1 VAELHKAKMLRKLMG
16 KQTMKTIQSIGAAE
30 ATVSVPGSKSYT
42 HRALVAAAL
51 ADGDSVIENGLF
63 CDDTYYTMTA
73 LKKLGAVIDHV
84 DNNFRVTGTGG
95 ELSECSDTLQF
106 GNAGTSIR
114 FLTAVTALG
123 KGTYTLAGNTRMSE
137 RPIQDLLDGLN
148 QIGVS
153 AYSINGNGC
162 PPVSVE
168 TKGFEGGSLSLK
180 ANVSS
185 QYLSA
190 LLLVAPYTING
201 LDVKI
206 VGELV
211 SRPYVTMTTEV
222 MERFGVKV
230 EQINQNRFYVAGRKG
245 YLPTRLSIEPDAS
258 NSSYFWAAAAI
269 TRARIKVA
277 NIKRTSRQGDLRL
290 LDLLEEMGCKT
301 EEELDGISVQGGPL
315 RGITADMG
323 MMPDVVPTLAVV
335 AAFAE
340 GTTTIRNVAHLK
352 VKETDRLAAVKNELT
367 KMGINVALLPDGLI
381 IEGGR
386 PHKAVIDTYDDH
398 RIAMCFAAAGLAVPG
413 IQIKDPSCV
422 EKSFPTFWETLEK
435 LY

>member
-1 VAELHKAKMLRKLMG
+1 
-16 KQTMKTIQSIGAAE
+16 MKIIQAIGVTQ
-30 ATVSVPGSKSYT
+30 ATVSIPGSKSYT

-84 DNNFRVTGTGG
+84 DNNFSVRGVGG

-137 RPIQDLLDGLN
+137 RPIKDLLDGLN
-148 QIGVS
+148 QIG
-153 AYSINGNGC
+153 ARARAINENGC
-162 PPVSVE
+162 PPVRIE
-168 TKGFEGGSLSLK
+168 TNGLEGGSLSLK

-190 LLLVAPYTING
+190 LLLVAPYTRKG
-201 LDVKI
+201 LDIKI
-206 VGELV
+206 VGEMV
-211 SRPYVTMTTEV
+211 SRPYVTMTIEV

-230 EQINQNRFYVAGRKG
+230 EQRNGDRFYIAGGKG
-245 YLPTRLSIEPDAS
+245 YRPTRVTIEPDAS
-258 NSSYFWAAAAI
+258 NASYFWTAATI
-269 TRARIKVA
+269 TQTRIKVS
-277 NIKRTSRQGDLRL
+277 NIHRTSRQGDLSL
-290 LDLLEEMGCKT
+290 LDLLSEMGCQV
-301 EEELDGISVQGGPL
+301 EEEIDGISVQGGPL
-315 RGITADMG
+315 KGITADMG

-340 GTTTIRNVAHLK
+340 GKTTIRNVAHLK
-352 VKETDRLAAVKNELT
+352 VKETDRLKAVRNELT
-367 KMGINVALLPDGLI
+367 KMGIKVELLPDGLI
-381 IEGGR
+381 IQGGR
-386 PHKAVIDTYDDH
+386 PHRGVIDTYDDH
-398 RIAMCFAAAGLAVPG
+398 RIAMCFAVAGLAVPG
-413 IQIKDPSCV
+413 TQIKEPDCV
-422 EKSFPTFWETLEK
+422 EKSFPTFWETLEQ

>member
-1 VAELHKAKMLRKLMG
+1 
-16 KQTMKTIQSIGAAE
+16 MKTIQSIGVTEAAV
-30 ATVSVPGSKSYT
+30 TVPGSKSYT

-51 ADGDSVIENGLF
+51 ANGDSVIENGLF

-84 DNNFRVTGTGG
+84 DNNFSVTGTGG

-123 KGTYTLAGNTRMSE
+123 KGAYTLAGNTRMSE

-148 QIGVS
+148 QIGAR

-162 PPVSVE
+162 PPVNVE
-168 TKGFEGGSLSLK
+168 TKGLEGGSLSLK

-211 SRPYVTMTTEV
+211 SRPYVTMTMEV
-222 MERFGVKV
+222 MKRFGVKV
-230 EQINQNRFYVAGRKG
+230 EQRDQNRFYVAGRKG

-269 TRARIKVA
+269 TRTRIKVS
-277 NIKRTSRQGDLRL
+277 NIRRTSRQGDLRL
-290 LDLLEEMGCKT
+290 LDLLEEMGCQIK
-301 EEELDGISVQGGPL
+301 EEVDGISLQGGPL
-315 RGITADMG
+315 QGVTADMG

-340 GTTTIRNVAHLK
+340 GKTTIRNVAHLK
-352 VKETDRLAAVKNELT
+352 VKETDRLTAVKNELT
-367 KMGINVALLPDGLI
+367 KMGITVELLPDGLI

-398 RIAMCFAAAGLAVPG
+398 RIAMCFAVAGLAVPEV
-413 IQIKDPSCV
+413 QINNPDCV
-422 EKSFPTFWETLEK
+422 EKSFPTFWETLEQ